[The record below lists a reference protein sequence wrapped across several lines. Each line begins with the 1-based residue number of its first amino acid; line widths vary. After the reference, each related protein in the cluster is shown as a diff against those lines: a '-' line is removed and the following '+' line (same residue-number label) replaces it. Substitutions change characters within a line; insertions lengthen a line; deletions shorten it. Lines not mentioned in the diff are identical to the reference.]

1 MRVRRTAAVFPAV
14 MLALSGITVMSLSQS
29 ANAAGSADIRI
40 TEWEY
45 NGSEFV
51 ELTNIGSESHDLT
64 GWSFAD
70 SARTPG
76 SVSLSAFGNVTP
88 GESVIL
94 SEATASAF
102 RTEWNLPATVKVVG
116 GNTQNLGR
124 SDEINIY
131 DASSALVDRL
141 TYNDQGTGDVKGPRT
156 DTASAWASA
165 ANLGLNKAST
175 WTRSTAGDAESSA
188 VSAGGFIGSPGTSTL
203 GGAPSEPN
211 PGSPTDIKINE
222 VSSQGVPA
230 DYVELINTGSA
241 PIDINGWTLE
251 DSAAAPAVIATTP
264 TVIAPGGYLALV
276 NGTNFPF
283 GLGSADLVKLK
294 TGSTLVAE
302 YSWSAHLDPSWGR
315 CPDGTGELKLNVTQT
330 PGAANNCPV
339 APPAEPTV
347 KINEIESNGDK
358 VADWVELV
366 NTGTADADVSGWKIL
381 DNDPA
386 HVTTPVVVPANTTIP
401 VGGHYAIY
409 TEIAQSPG
417 FGLGGNDSVTLF
429 KQDGTQVDTY
439 AWTAH
444 AATTF
449 GRCPDGTGDFAL
461 TTTSTRGL
469 ANACSPVRINEVESS
484 GGDPGDWVEL
494 VNVSD
499 APVDLTGWTFK
510 DSGEPGYTI
519 PSGSIAA
526 HGYVVLDEAGFG
538 FGLGGADSARL
549 FDQHG
554 VLAES
559 YSWTA
564 HAATTYGRCKDAL
577 GDFTTTVAPTKG
589 TVNTCPGL
597 NTDVWPGDQVVHT
610 SDLES
615 TFVQDLSGLAFD
627 PSDPG
632 VLWAAQNKKGTLF
645 KLVREAGSWVPA
657 AGWPRDPKYPNG
669 SGAPDTEGITI
680 GPDGTVYLASERNN
694 DASGVSRSSI
704 LSYDPNGSGLT
715 ATHEWDVTGLIPANG
730 ANLGLEGVTWIPDS
744 YLTGNGFKDENTGQA
759 YDPADYPLH
768 GTGVFAVAVEDS
780 GNLHLFALPSD
791 GGAPT
796 RLATVA
802 SGFPH
807 LADVSFDPERQRLWA
822 VTDDTHD
829 GKTSQLKIS
838 GGAFVIDTAYDR
850 PAGMPNINNE
860 GLAISLQSTCVD
872 GKKEVVWADDGDTD
886 GHSLRSGTIVCTALP
901 HDPKITADVAGT
913 QAPSGWYRSD
923 VTVTFTCTPQGSPLA
938 GSCPAPVVLTASA
951 VDQTVTGT
959 ISSVDGG
966 TASVTV
972 DNIDIDKV
980 PPTVSLGD
988 APDPKKYAG
997 PLPKPT
1003 CQGSDAL
1010 SGIDTCTVT
1019 ESHPSGLTTVFTAK
1033 AVDRAGN
1040 ESSKPITYATLK
1052 VTTFTISF
1060 AGLRPVITPVTK
1072 YIVIPRLF

>member
-1 MRVRRTAAVFPAV
+1 MRVRRKVAVFPAV
-14 MLALSGITVMSLSQS
+14 MLALSGITLTSLPQGAS
-29 ANAAGSADIRI
+29 AAGSADIRI

-51 ELTNIGSESHDLT
+51 ELTNVGTESHDLT
-64 GWSFAD
+64 GWSFSD

-76 SVSLSAFGNVTP
+76 NVSLSGFGTVAA

-94 SEATASAF
+94 SEATAAAF
-102 RTEWNLPATVKVVG
+102 RTEWSLPTTVKVVG

-131 DASSALVDRL
+131 DATSSLVDRL

-156 DTASAWASA
+156 DTASAWVNDGEPRPQQGKHLDPLDGRRCRGIRGPPSA
-165 ANLGLNKAST
+165 
-175 WTRSTAGDAESSA
+175 DSSA
-188 VSAGGFIGSPGTSTL
+188 LPASSTL
-203 GGAPSEPN
+203 GAG
-211 PGSPTDIKINE
+211 PTD
-222 VSSQGVPA
+222 P
-230 DYVELINTGSA
+230 
-241 PIDINGWTLE
+241 E
-251 DSAAAPAVIATTP
+251 DP
-264 TVIAPGGYLALV
+264 
-276 NGTNFPF
+276 
-283 GLGSADLVKLK
+283 
-294 TGSTLVAE
+294 
-302 YSWSAHLDPSWGR
+302 
-315 CPDGTGELKLNVTQT
+315 
-330 PGAANNCPV
+330 PV
-339 APPAEPTV
+339 DPPAEPTV

-386 HVTTPVVVPANTTIP
+386 HVATPVVVPANTTIP

-429 KQDGTQVDTY
+429 KADGSTVVDTY

-510 DSGEPGYTI
+510 DNGEPGYTI

-526 HGYVVLDEAGFG
+526 HGYFVLNEANTGI
-538 FGLGGADSARL
+538 GLGGGDSARL
-549 FDQHG
+549 FDNHG

-559 YSWTA
+559 YTWAA
-564 HAATTYGRCKDAL
+564 HATTTYGRCKDAL

-627 PSDPG
+627 PSDSG

-645 KLVREAGSWVPA
+645 KLVRDGANWVPA
-657 AGWPRDPKYPNG
+657 AGWPKDPKYTNG
-669 SGAPDTEGITI
+669 SGAPDTEGITV

-704 LSYDPNGSGLT
+704 LSYDPNGSTT

-730 ANLGLEGVTWIPDS
+730 ANLGLEGITWIPDS

-759 YDPADYPLH
+759 YNPADYPQH

-780 GNLHLFALPSD
+780 GNLHLFALPSN

-796 RLATVA
+796 KLATVA

-829 GKTSQLKIS
+829 GKTSQLKIT
-838 GGAFVIDTAYDR
+838 GGAFVVDTAYDR

-860 GLAISLQSTCVD
+860 GLAIAPQSTCVN
-872 GKKEVVWADDGDTD
+872 GKKEAVWADDGDTD
-886 GHSLRSGTIVCTALP
+886 GHSLRSGTIACTALP
-901 HDPKITADVAGT
+901 HNPKITAAAAGAR
-913 QAPSGWYRSD
+913 APSGWYRSN

-938 GSCPAPVVLTASA
+938 GPCPAPVVLTASA
-951 VDQTVTGT
+951 ADQTATGT

-980 PPTVSLGD
+980 KPTVALGN
-988 APDPKKYAG
+988 APDPRKYAG
-997 PLPKPT
+997 ALPKPT

-1019 ESHPSGLTTVFTAK
+1019 ETHPSSLTTVFTAK
-1033 AVDRAGN
+1033 AVDKAGN
-1040 ESSKPITYATLK
+1040 ESTKPITYATLK
-1052 VTTFTISF
+1052 VTTYKISF
-1060 AGLRPVITPVTK
+1060 VGIKLVITPVTS
-1072 YIVIPRLF
+1072 YIVIPKLF